1 MFRWQ
6 HQRACSCPFLQT
18 TSLVQLDCGVVF
30 SVTDQ
35 HVVAFAAEKVVGSDA
50 AIRRVVAT
58 AAIRRVVATAA
69 VQRVVASLTKEIA
82 VAGEL
87 RRGKQRTEIVPRNC
101 SGLRMCL
108 GLAV

>member
-18 TSLVQLDCGVVF
+18 TSLVQLVCGVVV

-35 HVVAFAAEKVVGSDA
+35 HVVAFAAEKVVGSDS
-50 AIRRVVAT
+50 AIKRVVDT
-58 AAIRRVVATAA
+58 AAE
-69 VQRVVASLTKEIA
+69 QRVVASLAEELVVA
-82 VAGEL
+82 DVAGGPG
-87 RRGKQRTEIVPRNC
+87 RGKQRTEIVARNC
-101 SGLRMCL
+101 SGLRMRL

>member
-58 AAIRRVVATAA
+58 AA